1 MLIYKFDEELVPATF
16 LRRLNKFLIEVE
28 LDGRITLCHLH
39 DPGRLEEILK
49 KGRKLLLIEKE
60 GNRKTK
66 YDAIAAFMEDWVL
79 IHSGYHSLLAENL
92 LKNNLIKDL
101 AGYKIEKREFKYG
114 GSRIDFLLDGN
125 KKCLLEVKGCT
136 LAKGDIA
143 MFPDAPTAR
152 GRRHIMELIDAIG
165 KGYEAAILFLIMRN
179 ASAFSPNWYID
190 RDFSST
196 LKKAYEKG
204 VKIIACRIRFKEKE
218 VYYAGEIPVIME
230 ENINL

>member
-1 MLIYKFDEELVPATF
+1 MLIYKFDKELVPAIF

-28 LDGRITLCHLH
+28 LNGKVTLCHLH

-49 KGRKLLLIEKE
+49 KGRKLLLIQKE

-66 YDAIAAFMEDWVL
+66 YDVIAAFMEDWVL

-101 AGYKIEKREFKYG
+101 TGYKIEKREFKYG
-114 GSRIDFLLDGN
+114 SSRIDFLLSGN

-136 LAKGDIA
+136 LAKDGIA

-152 GRRHIMELIDAIG
+152 GRRHIMELMDAMG
-165 KGYEAAILFLIMRN
+165 KGYEAAMLFLIMRN
-179 ASAFSPNWYID
+179 AYTFSPNWDID
-190 RDFSST
+190 RDFSLT

-204 VKIIACRIRFKEKE
+204 IKIIACRIKFKEKQ

-230 ENINL
+230 MNIDL